1 MSPQVNR
8 RGRPSV
14 SPKEA
19 STDVHLTMSDSL
31 YDQAYQRAAQ
41 QRVSVPEVIRRALVK
56 DLETQNRRS

>member
-19 STDVHLTMSDSL
+19 STDVHLTMSESL
-31 YDQAYQRAAQ
+31 YDRAYQRAAH
-41 QRVSVPEVIRRALVK
+41 QRVSVQDVIRQALAK
-56 DLETQNRRS
+56 DLETQNRRP

>member
-19 STDVHLTMSDSL
+19 STDVHLTMSESL
-31 YDQAYQRAAQ
+31 YDRAFQRAMY
-41 QRVSVPEVIRRALVK
+41 QRVSVQDIIRKALDK
-56 DLETQNRRS
+56 DLRNPK